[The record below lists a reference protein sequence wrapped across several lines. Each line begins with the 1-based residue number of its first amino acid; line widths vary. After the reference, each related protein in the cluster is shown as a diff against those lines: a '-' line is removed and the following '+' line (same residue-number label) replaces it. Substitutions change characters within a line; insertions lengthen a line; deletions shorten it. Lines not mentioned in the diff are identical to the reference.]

1 METNTMQVQ
10 IDEINGKVDLILDY
24 VNQQR
29 LKSGA
34 MDDLIADLS
43 IIGKDVYDSAVE
55 ELDNQAVEIDPDEL
69 RSLGIRM
76 IKNIGTFN
84 SLLSTLESAN
94 DFIKD
99 AGPIANEVIIDFTK
113 RLHEFEVKGYFEFFG
128 EFGNVLD
135 KIVTHFSKEDVHLLA
150 DNVVTILETVKS
162 LTQPEMMKAMNNGI
176 KVYSSLEM
184 EDIPEYSILKL
195 LKEMRKPEMK
205 RALGFVV
212 TFLKN
217 LSSQDQ
223 TN

>member
-10 IDEINGKVDLILDY
+10 IDEINGKVDIILEY

-29 LKSGA
+29 LKSSA

-69 RSLGIRM
+69 RSLGIRL
-76 IKNIGTFN
+76 IKNISTFN

-99 AGPIANEVIIDFTK
+99 AAPIANEVIIDFTK
-113 RLHEFEVKGYFEFFG
+113 RLHEFEVKGYFEFFS
-128 EFGNVLD
+128 EIGNVID
-135 KIVTHFSKEDVHLLA
+135 KIVTHFSKEDVHQLA

-162 LTQPEMMKAMNNGI
+162 LTQPEMMKALNNGI

-184 EDIPEYSILKL
+184 ENIPEYSMFKL

-205 RALGFVV
+205 RALGFAVI
-212 TFLKN
+212 FLKK

-223 TN
+223 IN